1 MAEAIDVV
9 RASGSH
15 EEVESV
21 LDTLFEPSQS
31 SLRASP
37 APSIT
42 SSQSRHS
49 STSSSSSSSV
59 WHEPQPPITQ
69 AGVLAQPFS
78 QKVGGLVFTQPAGA
92 KPMTFSLG
100 SGQPAYPRTVLPPN
114 PSQQRVLQAAAAANQ
129 LSQARQSQ
137 REQIEPLEISEEEDE
152 EEEEER
158 PKKKQKKARTTS
170 KKTEKGE
177 ESSSGK
183 RGRKR
188 KESVGALGQ
197 YIYIKTTDI
206 PKKYFFKMPILFF
219 KKIN

>member
-1 MAEAIDVV
+1 MV

-49 STSSSSSSSV
+49 STSSSSSSSSSA
-59 WHEPQPPITQ
+59 WHEPQPAITHT
-69 AGVLAQPFS
+69 GVLAQPFS

-177 ESSSGK
+177 ESSGGK

-197 YIYIKTTDI
+197 YMYIKTTDI
-206 PKKYFFKMPILFF
+206 PKKKFFFK
-219 KKIN
+219 

>member
-1 MAEAIDVV
+1 MV

-49 STSSSSSSSV
+49 STSSSSSSSSSA
-59 WHEPQPPITQ
+59 WHEPQPAITHT
-69 AGVLAQPFS
+69 GVLAQPFS

-137 REQIEPLEISEEEDE
+137 REQIEPLEISEEEDV

-177 ESSSGK
+177 ESSGGK

-197 YIYIKTTDI
+197 YMYIKTTDI
-206 PKKYFFKMPILFF
+206 PQKNIC
-219 KKIN
+219 